1 MFWKVFLFAVLE
13 KLIFWHGNSLNF
25 YMSHGNDDY
34 PANYLIQT
42 YYDYNLFVGY
52 NPCASA
58 KSGTLTES
66 YIFLQ
71 QFWSFFSLFH
81 SKASMK
87 TNDVKL

>member
-1 MFWKVFLFAVLE
+1 
-13 KLIFWHGNSLNF
+13 
-25 YMSHGNDDY
+25 MSHGNDDY

-71 QFWSFFSLFH
+71 QF
-81 SKASMK
+81 
-87 TNDVKL
+87 